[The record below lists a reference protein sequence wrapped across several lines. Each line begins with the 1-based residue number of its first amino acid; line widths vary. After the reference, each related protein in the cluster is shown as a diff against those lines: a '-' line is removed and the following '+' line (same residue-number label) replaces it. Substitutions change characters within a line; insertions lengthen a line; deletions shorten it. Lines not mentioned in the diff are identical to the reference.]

1 MFVGSCTRLSMRMPR
16 DHPTQPC
23 YRCFTFLVG
32 QRLPRRHVFSGSF
45 SVADERMPKPFYH
58 PSRPPVVVRFR
69 SLTDLLRWP
78 PLLNL
83 PFMFQLLPM
92 PSASLP
98 QPGQLVHVRHRPFV
112 VRDVRASALPARG
125 SAEKQNLVTLSSL
138 EDEGLG
144 EEMTVLWELEP
155 GAVCH
160 EESGLPTPKAFDEP
174 RRLEAFLDA
183 VRWGAVSQ
191 ADETALQSPFR
202 SGIEVDEYQLDPV
215 VRALSMP
222 RVNLLIAD
230 DVGLGKTVETGLVA
244 QELILRHRVRTVLVV
259 CPSSLQVQW
268 RDEMRDKFGLD
279 FRIVDTELMRDLRRR
294 RGLHVNP
301 WSHFPRLITSVDFLK
316 RERPLRLFRE
326 CLPSNGESTYPR
338 RFDLL
343 VVDEAHNVAPSG
355 RGKYATDSQRT
366 AAIRTLA
373 PHFEHRLFLSA
384 TPHNGYRESFSA
396 LLELL
401 DNQRFARNVMPNR
414 GQLEAVMVR
423 RMKSEL
429 KTRWDGSRR
438 FADRKVFP
446 IEVDYT
452 PAERRAHQA
461 LRLYAEARQ
470 ASAVADGEC
479 FATEF
484 VMKLLKK
491 RLFSSPAAFATTLE
505 KHIKTV
511 GLGSGSEAHA
521 WRKQLEN
528 ADEDNAND
536 DDYETTTLEAVETA
550 SKVARPLSTEE
561 KKLLGELREYA
572 STASSAADSKARALI
587 KWVTEIVRPNGKW
600 TNERVIIFTEY
611 RTTQKWLHGLLAA
624 AGLAADKRLLMIYG
638 GMDHEEREAA
648 KAAFQA
654 DPEIAPVRIL
664 LATDAASEGINLQNH
679 CHILIHTEI
688 PWNPNRLEQRN
699 GRVDRHGQK
708 AETVEIFHFVG
719 KGFNE
724 VTPTAA
730 PGELEGDLEFLMRAA
745 LKVEAIRE
753 DLGKVG
759 PVIAEQVEE
768 AMLGKRKTLDTTRAE
783 RDSEPVRK
791 MLKFERKLEEQLE
804 RMAKQLH
811 ETKREL
817 HLTPDAIKNVVE
829 VGLALAG
836 QPPLKEARVKGLWP
850 DAKRKACPV
859 FTVPVMS
866 GSWAL
871 CAQGLEHPHTK
882 EIRPIVFDPNDGR
895 DRDDVVLAHLNH
907 RLVQMCLRLLRAEIW
922 SHGGSRKLN
931 RVAVRIVPDSALES
945 PAVIAHGRLVVLGGD
960 NHRLHEEVII
970 AGGFIKEGRFTRMN
984 VGETKAAYD
993 AATDERSPEAVE
1005 NRLLQLWPRLETAL
1019 MAALEGRR
1027 DDRTK
1032 NLKGFLDARA
1042 EKEVANM
1049 SSVLNELK
1057 TAIEAELNT
1066 KIDPQAEFSFVEKEQ
1081 FQRDLGS
1088 LRKRLAD
1095 IPVEIERE
1103 AKHLRER
1110 FRDPKPRL
1118 FPVAVTFLIP
1128 PRAVRSI
1135 TH

>member
-1 MFVGSCTRLSMRMPR
+1 MS
-16 DHPTQPC
+16 
-23 YRCFTFLVG
+23 
-32 QRLPRRHVFSGSF
+32 
-45 SVADERMPKPFYH
+45 SV
-58 PSRPPVVVRFR
+58 
-69 SLTDLLRWP
+69 
-78 PLLNL
+78 
-83 PFMFQLLPM
+83 
-92 PSASLP
+92 SALP

-112 VRDVRASALPARG
+112 VRDVRASALPVRG

-144 EEMTVLWELEP
+144 EEMTVIWELEP

-160 EESGLPTPKAFDEP
+160 EESGLPSPAGFDEP

-183 VRWGAVSQ
+183 VRWGAISQ
-191 ADETALQSPFR
+191 ADDRALQSPFR
-202 SGIEVDEYQLDPV
+202 SGIEVEEYQLDPV

-230 DVGLGKTVETGLVA
+230 DVGLGKTIETGLVA

-268 RDEMRDKFGLD
+268 RDEMRDKFGLE

-301 WSHFPRLITSVDFLK
+301 WNHFPRLITSIDFLK

-326 CLPSNGESTYPR
+326 CLPTNGEATYPR

-343 VVDEAHNVAPSG
+343 IVDEAHNVAPSG
-355 RGKYATDSQRT
+355 RGQYATDSQRT

-429 KTRWDGSRR
+429 KLGWDGRRR
-438 FADRKVFP
+438 FADRKVRP

-452 PAERRAHQA
+452 AAERRAHRT
-461 LRLYAEARQ
+461 LRLYSEARQ
-470 ASAVADGEC
+470 ASATADGER

-484 VMKLLKK
+484 ILKLLKK

-511 GLGSGSEAHA
+511 GLGSGSSEGFA
-521 WRKQLEN
+521 WRKQLED
-528 ADEDNAND
+528 ADD
-536 DDYETTTLEAVETA
+536 DRADDEDYETATLEAVETA
-550 SKVARPLSTEE
+550 SKVARPPSTEE
-561 KKLLGELREYA
+561 KRLLGELREYA
-572 STASSAADSKARALI
+572 STAGSTADSKTRALI
-587 KWVTEIVRPNGKW
+587 NWVISIVRPNGKW
-600 TNERVIIFTEY
+600 ANERVIIFTEY
-611 RTTQKWLHGLLAA
+611 RTSQKWLYGLLAA

-638 GMDHEEREAA
+638 GMDLAEREGA

-679 CHILIHTEI
+679 CHILVHNEI

-708 AETVEIFHFVG
+708 AETVEVFHFVG
-719 KGFNE
+719 RGFNE
-724 VTPTAA
+724 VIPTAT

-768 AMLGKRKTLDTTRAE
+768 AMLGKRRTLDTSRAE
-783 RDSEPVRK
+783 RDAEPVRK

-804 RMAKQLH
+804 RLAKQLH

-817 HLTPDAIKNVVE
+817 HLTPDSIRNVVE

-836 QPPLKEARVKGLWP
+836 QPPRKEAKVKGIWP
-850 DAKRKACPV
+850 DPKRKECPV
-859 FTVPVMS
+859 FAVPVMS

-882 EIRPIVFDPNDGR
+882 EIRPIVFDPDLVV

-922 SHGGSRKLN
+922 AHGGSRKLN
-931 RVAVRIVPDSALES
+931 RVAVRMVPDSALDF
-945 PAVIAHGRLVVLGGD
+945 PAMIAHGRLVVLGGD
-960 NHRLHEEVII
+960 NHRVHEEVIM
-970 AGGFIKEGRFTRMN
+970 AGGLIKEGRLTRMN
-984 VGETKAAYD
+984 VGETKAALD
-993 AATDERSPEAVE
+993 AATDDQAPEAVE
-1005 NRLLQLWPRLETAL
+1005 NRLLELWPKLEPAL
-1019 MAALEGRR
+1019 MVALDARR
-1027 DDRTK
+1027 DDRTR
-1032 NLKGFLDARA
+1032 NLKGFLEARA
-1042 EKEVANM
+1042 EREVESM
-1049 SSVLNELK
+1049 SSILNELRA
-1057 TAIEAELNT
+1057 AIEAELDT

-1081 FQRDLGS
+1081 FQRDLGN

-1095 IPVEIERE
+1095 IPDEIKRE

-1110 FRDPKPRL
+1110 YRDPQPRL
-1118 FPVAVTFLIP
+1118 FPVAVTFLVP
-1128 PRAVRSI
+1128 PRAIRSI